1 MSFDL
6 RACREKERLADGRVD
21 AMNSQGHESLWH
33 NSEWS
38 RLSVK
43 LSTAS
48 IGRLG
53 EQQRT
58 VALSKPRELEMWI
71 TGRCKRRI
79 QGREEI

>member
-6 RACREKERLADGRVD
+6 RACREKERLADGWVD
-21 AMNSQGHESLWH
+21 AMNSQGHESLEH

-38 RLSVK
+38 RLSAK
-43 LSTAS
+43 LSMAS

-53 EQQRT
+53 EQHMT
-58 VALSKPRELEMWI
+58 GALGRPREVEMWV
-71 TGRCKRRI
+71 TGRCEQRI